1 MAREGC
7 WCFFFIKTRP
17 MIWYAE
23 YAMVKDV
30 GIAREVNKMRCEVC
44 GSELYESEKE
54 FNDGKCWYCEEDEK
68 EPDIG
73 SGSSIG

>member
-1 MAREGC
+1 
-7 WCFFFIKTRP
+7 
-17 MIWYAE
+17 
-23 YAMVKDV
+23 MVKDV
-30 GIAREVNKMRCEVC
+30 GIVREVNKMRCEVC

-54 FNDGKCWYCEEDEK
+54 LNDGKCGYCEVDEK